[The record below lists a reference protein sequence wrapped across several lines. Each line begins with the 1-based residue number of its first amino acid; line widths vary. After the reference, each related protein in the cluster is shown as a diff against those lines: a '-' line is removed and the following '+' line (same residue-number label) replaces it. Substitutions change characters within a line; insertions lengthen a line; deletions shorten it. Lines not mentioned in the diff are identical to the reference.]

1 MRPQT
6 RERVL
11 SVMREEGYTP
21 NAFARG
27 LGLNTMQMVGLLC
40 TDISDTFYAK
50 AASLIESDL
59 RRKGFDSLLCCTGN
73 SLEDKKKYLELL
85 LAKHVD
91 AVILTGSAFKESTD
105 NSHIENAA
113 KQAPVIIINGL
124 VELPNVYC
132 VLCDEASA
140 MRENVRLLT
149 AQGHKKILYLYDTL
163 TYSGRV
169 KLEGYRSGLAQSGLA
184 VDGSLIVKVPKELE
198 TAVNIVGDLLDGGAG
213 FTSVIAS
220 EDLLAVAALKALQAR
235 SLQMPIIGFNNSV
248 LAECSSPALS
258 SVDNRL
264 DVLCPTAVD
273 LLTSLLEGNQAPQKT
288 MIPATLVQRETFR
301 G

>member
-1 MRPQT
+1 MQ
-6 RERVL
+6 
-11 SVMREEGYTP
+11 EEGYTP

-59 RRKGFDSLLCCTGN
+59 RRQGFDSLLCCTGN

-105 NSHIENAA
+105 NSHIEAAA
-113 KQAPVIIINGL
+113 KHVPVIIINGL

-140 MRENVRLLT
+140 MRDNVKLLA
-149 AQGHKKILYLYDTL
+149 AQGHQKILYLYDAL
-163 TYSGRV
+163 TYSGRA
-169 KLEGYRSGLAQSGLA
+169 KLEGYRSGLVQSGLS
-184 VDGSLIVKVPKELE
+184 VDDSLIVKIPKELGQ
-198 TAVNIVGDLLDGGAG
+198 AVCTVGQLLDSGSC
-213 FTSVIAS
+213 FTAVIAS
-220 EDLLAVAALKALQAR
+220 EDLLAVGALKALQAR
-235 SLQMPIIGFNNSV
+235 SLQAPVIGFNNSV
-248 LAECSSPALS
+248 LAECSSPSLS

-264 DVLCPTAVD
+264 DILCPTAVN
-273 LLTSLLEGNQAPQKT
+273 LLTGLLEGRPAPPKT
-288 MIPATLVQRETFR
+288 TIPAKLILRETFQV
-301 G
+301 